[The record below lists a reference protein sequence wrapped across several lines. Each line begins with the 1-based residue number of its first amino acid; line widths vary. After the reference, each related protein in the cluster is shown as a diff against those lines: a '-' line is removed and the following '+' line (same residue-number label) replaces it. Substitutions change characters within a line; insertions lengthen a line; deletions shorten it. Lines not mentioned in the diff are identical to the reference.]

1 MLSSLNEAKKH
12 ASTDNGN
19 KTDKHQHQRRAGD
32 GQIKWFKCTSSCN
45 SLLCFIYMKNW
56 KKKKKR
62 GSGACS
68 HASQWAV
75 WASDGTSVFP
85 THRLYLGRAP
95 RYIKVCPS
103 IFADSKIISF
113 EIIFTWFCSFR
124 SSGKF
129 ILDIHFLGSLTFMW
143 FFLIFFFK
151 VKVQ

>member
-1 MLSSLNEAKKH
+1 MKQKSMRAQIMGTKRINISTRGELEMARLNGSNAH
-12 ASTDNGN
+12 HPVIHYSASFTW
-19 KTDKHQHQRRAGD
+19 R
-32 GQIKWFKCTSSCN
+32 IE
-45 SLLCFIYMKNW
+45 
-56 KKKKKR
+56 KKKKR